1 MVYQLVEKPIRKWRI
16 QKSLRFEKVI
26 IFELFKSE
34 IMINLKSRTRNILLV
49 IGALIILFLL
59 WYFSAIVT
67 YILIALV
74 LSFIGRPLTRWL
86 NKVHI
91 RRFRMPR
98 ALSAFITLLA
108 LWVVFIGFF
117 SFMIPLLIKEFTIL
131 ATIDYD
137 TLFAQL
143 QEPLSKIIKF
153 TNKETVTIDDQT
165 FFEII
170 VEQVTDKLNMSGIS
184 DTVGFIVGLFGD
196 AVIAFF
202 AVSFITFFFL
212 KDEGMFREGII
223 LLVPSEIEE
232 KTGNILNSISRLLR
246 RYFTGLMF
254 EVFMVGL
261 LVTIGLTIAG
271 LAFQHAVVIGLFAG
285 MFNVIPY
292 LGPWIGA
299 AVGLTI
305 AAAVNINMDFMNYT
319 LPLLGYTILVFLIVQ
334 LIDNILFQPL
344 IYSSSVKAHPL
355 EIFLVILAAGS
366 IAGILGMILAIPVY
380 TILRVIAREFFDNM
394 KLVKQI
400 TKNLDRR

>member
-1 MVYQLVEKPIRKWRI
+1 
-16 QKSLRFEKVI
+16 
-26 IFELFKSE
+26 
-34 IMINLKSRTRNILLV
+34 MINLKSRTRNILL
-49 IGALIILFLL
+49 ITGALLIMFLL

-74 LSFIGRPLTRWL
+74 LSFVGRPLTRWL
-86 NKVHI
+86 NKLHF
-91 RRFRMPR
+91 RRFKMPR

-117 SFMIPLLIKEFTIL
+117 RFMIPLLIKEFTIL
-131 ATIDYD
+131 ATIDFD
-137 TLFAQL
+137 TVFAQL
-143 QEPLSKIIKF
+143 QEPVSKIIKF
-153 TNKETVTIDDQT
+153 TNKEAVTVDNQT
-165 FFEII
+165 FFEI
-170 VEQVTDKLNMSGIS
+170 VLEQMAEKLNMSGIS
-184 DTVGFIVGLFGD
+184 NTVGFIVGLLGD
-196 AVIAFF
+196 AVITFF

-212 KDEGMFREGII
+212 KDEGMFREGIL
-223 LLVPSEIEE
+223 LLVPSEFEE
-232 KTGNILNSISRLLR
+232 KAGNVLNSVSRLLR

-271 LAFQHAVVIGLFAG
+271 LGFQHAVVIGLFAG

-299 AVGLTI
+299 LVGLII
-305 AAAVNINMDFMNYT
+305 AAAVNINMNFMEYT
-319 LPLLGYTILVFLIVQ
+319 LPLMGYMILVFMIVQ

-380 TILRVIAREFFDNM
+380 TIIRVIAREFFENM

-400 TKNLDRR
+400 TKNLDNK